1 MIPPANAAMT
11 DFISMILI
19 INKSRLIYR
28 NRGTKARGI
37 TGITFARKSLPME
50 LAEILNMEI
59 MRALV

>member
-1 MIPPANAAMT
+1 MT

-50 LAEILNMEI
+50 LAEILNMKI